1 MSNAVLKLTNG
12 ETLIGD
18 VTPSNDENYINVV
31 NPYVIRTGVSEDSR
45 LIMSMT
51 KWVESAEETVQ
62 VKADH
67 VITVATASTF
77 LSRYFEEVKESE
89 DEELDYDVDLE
100 DNEDF
105 TFTVS
110 EGSNSVH

>member
-51 KWVESAEETVQ
+51 VLLQ
-62 VKADH
+62 Y
-67 VITVATASTF
+67 IN
-77 LSRYFEEVKESE
+77 YGKEKS
-89 DEELDYDVDLE
+89 
-100 DNEDF
+100 
-105 TFTVS
+105 
-110 EGSNSVH
+110 

>member
-18 VTPSNDENYINVV
+18 VVPNDDDNYISVT
-31 NPYVIRTGVSEDSR
+31 NPYVIRTGVSEDNR
-45 LIMSMT
+45 LLMSMT

-67 VITVATASTF
+67 VITLATASTF

-100 DNEDF
+100 DNDDF
-105 TFTVS
+105 TFTVP
-110 EGSNSVH
+110 EGSTSVH

>member
-18 VTPSNDENYINVV
+18 VTPSNDENFINVV
-31 NPYVIRTGVSEDSR
+31 SPYLIRTGVSDDNK

-51 KWVESAEETVQ
+51 KWIESAEESVQ
-62 VKADH
+62 VRADH

-77 LSRYFEEVKESE
+77 LSQYFEEVKESE

-105 TFTVS
+105 SFTVP
-110 EGSNSVH
+110 EGSTSVH